1 MQRGR
6 LVTGKNSDWVG
17 IIMTKHKSKTA
28 FMIIVNTDII
38 YNNGYVGHLKNNKY
52 GLHSSNKY
60 LKLIV
65 FYHFYEYSVF

>member
-1 MQRGR
+1 
-6 LVTGKNSDWVG
+6 
-17 IIMTKHKSKTA
+17 MTKHKSKAA

-65 FYHFYEYSVF
+65 FYHLCKYPVF